1 LVTIERKEFVMART
15 VQPNKKSPQRV
26 RVYTGGRGAKKPE
39 SWVPMG
45 RFGNTPPPPPPLPDL
60 GVDRSADRQAG
71 IDGDCTGIQ
80 NV

>member
-1 LVTIERKEFVMART
+1 MART

-26 RVYTGGRGAKKPE
+26 RVYTGRRGAKRPQ
-39 SWVPMG
+39 SRVPMG
-45 RFGNTPPPPPPLPDL
+45 RFGDTPPTKRPPQLED
-60 GVDRSADRQAG
+60 VDRSQDGQAG